1 MSDMNRLRWQCRRGL
16 LELDIVLGRFLDT
29 HYGALDP
36 SEKESFQALL
46 AEQDAV
52 LWSLIMQP
60 ASADEG
66 SSGRVLR
73 LLREC

>member
-16 LELDIVLGRFLDT
+16 LELDIVLGRFLDA

-36 SEKESFQALL
+36 VEKESFKALL

-52 LWSLIMQP
+52 LWGLISQP
-60 ASADEG
+60 GPPGDVC
-66 SSGRVLR
+66 SGRVLT
-73 LLREC
+73 LLRVC